1 MNLAASHESV
11 TAPSASRTG
20 RAKLLALLGF
30 STMPMID
37 ATIANVAAPSI
48 ARDLPAT
55 PTQLQFVVGGYL
67 LAYGSLIITG
77 SRWGARHGHVR
88 ALRAA
93 TVGFVL
99 ASVACG
105 LAPNATVLIAARA
118 VQGMTA
124 AAIMPQ
130 VMSLI
135 QRNYAGPALAR
146 ALSMFSLTTAG
157 GFILG
162 QVGGGLLVA
171 LDLAGLGWRL
181 VFLVNLPIGVALLV
195 TLRRWFAPDEGDPTI
210 RMDVGGVVAG
220 AAALLLLLA
229 PLTVGRGYGW
239 APWVIALL
247 ALAGP
252 ALVVFAWVERTVA
265 RRGGS
270 PLVSAELL
278 RAKGFPAALAVVLL
292 VFANYAGFLF
302 ATTLFLQ
309 TEHGYEPLQS
319 GLWFLFFTPGFL
331 VVTVGWK
338 RLPPRL
344 LGPLV
349 ALGAVVIVA
358 GDLLLWRAAQSPSV
372 GAAFALA
379 LLILGAGTGA
389 MFGPILTVALRSVAP
404 ERAPEASGV
413 VTTMFQVG
421 SAIGVAVIGSVYFG
435 SGNGLAAAAVGLAGA
450 AAAAGAL
457 ALGLDARRARD
468 HRVVRDEGME
478 GVRP

>member
-1 MNLAASHESV
+1 MNRTVAHESV
-11 TAPSASRTG
+11 TALPSSRGGT
-20 RAKLLALLGF
+20 AKLLALLGF

-37 ATIANVAAPSI
+37 ATIVNVAAPSI

-99 ASVACG
+99 ASIACG
-105 LAPNATVLIAARA
+105 LAPNAAVLIAARV

-124 AAIMPQ
+124 AAIIPQ

-135 QRNYAGPALAR
+135 QRTYAGPALAR

-162 QVGGGLLVA
+162 QVGGGLLVS
-171 LDLAGLGWRL
+171 LDVAGLGWRL
-181 VFLVNLPIGVALLV
+181 VFLVNLPIGAVLLLA
-195 TLRRWFAPDEGDPTI
+195 LRRYFAADEGDPGT
-210 RMDVGGVVAG
+210 RMDVGGVVTG
-220 AAALLLLLA
+220 AVALLLLIA
-229 PLTVGRGYGW
+229 PLTLGRSCDW
-239 APWVIALL
+239 APWVIGLL
-247 ALAGP
+247 VLAVPALATF
-252 ALVVFAWVERTVA
+252 VWFERGVA
-265 RRGGS
+265 RRGGN
-270 PLVSAELL
+270 PLVSGGLV
-278 RAKGFPAALAVVLL
+278 RSRGFSAAVAVVLL

-309 TEHGYEPLQS
+309 ADHGYGPLAS
-319 GLWFLFFTPGFL
+319 GLWFLWFTPGF
-331 VVTVGWK
+331 VAVTVGWK

-349 ALGAVVIVA
+349 ALGAVVIVV

-372 GAAFALA
+372 GAGFALA
-379 LLILGAGTGA
+379 LLVLGAGTGA
-389 MFGPILTVALRSVAP
+389 MFGPILTLALRSVAP

-421 SAIGVAVIGSVYFG
+421 SAIGVAAVGSVYFAG
-435 SGNGLAAAAVGLAGA
+435 GLTAAALWSAGLAGVA
-450 AAAAGAL
+450 
-457 ALGLDARRARD
+457 
-468 HRVVRDEGME
+468 VVLVVMTQ
-478 GVRP
+478 VRSRP

>member
-1 MNLAASHESV
+1 
-11 TAPSASRTG
+11 
-20 RAKLLALLGF
+20 
-30 STMPMID
+30 MID
-37 ATIANVAAPSI
+37 ATIVNVAAPSI
-48 ARDLPAT
+48 ARNLPAT

-77 SRWGARHGHVR
+77 SRLGARYGHVR
-88 ALRAA
+88 TLRAA
-93 TVGFVL
+93 TVGFVV

-105 LAPNATVLIAARA
+105 LAPDAVVLVAARA

-135 QRNYAGPALAR
+135 QRSYAGPGLAR

-157 GFILG
+157 GFIVG

-171 LDLAGLGWRL
+171 LDVAGLGWRL
-181 VFLVNLPIGVALLV
+181 VFLVNLPIGLALLV
-195 TLRRWFAPDEGDPTI
+195 ALCRYFAADEGDPGT
-210 RMDVGGVVAG
+210 RMDPGGVAAG
-220 AAALLLLLA
+220 AAALLLLIA
-229 PLTVGRGYGW
+229 PLTFGRDYGW
-239 APWVIALL
+239 APWVLVLL
-247 ALAGP
+247 ALAAP
-252 ALVVFAWVERTVA
+252 ALGVFAGVERAVA

-270 PLVSAELL
+270 PLVSAGLL
-278 RAKGFPAALAVVLL
+278 RSRGFPAAIAVVLL

-309 TEHGYEPLQS
+309 DEHGYGPLGS

-331 VVTVGWK
+331 AVTVGWK

-358 GDLLLWRAAQSPSV
+358 GDLLLWWAGRSSSV
-372 GAAFALA
+372 GLGFALA
-379 LLILGAGTGA
+379 LLILGTGTGA
-389 MFGPILTVALRSVAP
+389 MFGPILTLSLRSVAP
-404 ERAPEASGV
+404 GLAPEASGV

-421 SAIGVAVIGSVYFG
+421 SAIGVSVIGSVYFAG
-435 SGNGLAAAAVGLAGA
+435 GLAAAAVWSALFAGA
-450 AAAAGAL
+450 AGVL
-457 ALGLDARRARD
+457 VVLTLARRRA
-468 HRVVRDEGME
+468 
-478 GVRP
+478 